1 MKQFFFGFAGI
12 AVIVLVAG
20 FGVLFSGCVSENVLT
35 PTQLKESFSSRVGE
49 QVVVRGV
56 VKNSLKIG
64 QLSAFQLGDDSS
76 TISVSSELL
85 PPEGKT
91 VVVKGTVVKD
101 TIFGYYVLAKEVKLQ

>member
-1 MKQFFFGFAGI
+1 MKQNFFGFAGI
-12 AVIVLVAG
+12 VVMVLVVVFAL
-20 FGVLFSGCVSENVLT
+20 LFSGCVGERVMS
-35 PTQLKESFSSRVGE
+35 PTELKESFSSHVGE
-49 QVVVRGV
+49 KVVVKGV

-91 VVVKGTVVKD
+91 VLVKGTVVKD
-101 TIFGYYVLAKEVKLQ
+101 TLFGYYVLAKEVRVQ